1 MSSDPFPD
9 LGPDA
14 PEPAGSGAQPARGS
28 GNGGAPCSDEKCSD
42 ENWADEDWADE
53 DWADEDWD
61 SAAYTGELVAAV
73 AAGENLTAEDISQA
87 GFAEDGA
94 ADQMYPGPA
103 LAALVHAA
111 TTDEK
116 ILATLS
122 EDDLIGLLRGT
133 RRLESLAAWAQMTV
147 IREFAA
153 RHPAVPGPSGRL
165 AGGEFSADELAPA
178 LRLTW
183 QSAAGQ
189 ISYARAVA
197 ERLPR
202 TFAALRAGKIHPVH
216 VRIIE
221 YETSIL
227 SAKDAAVAD
236 EKLAEAAQTKTFGEL
251 RYAAHRLVL
260 SLDPEAARRRKEAA
274 SQNAHVRR
282 FREASGN
289 AGMTARELPPGE
301 VLASWQHVDQRARDL
316 RIAGVPRSE

>member
-42 ENWADEDWADE
+42 ENWADE

-122 EDDLIGLLRGT
+122 EDDRRRPRRGG
-133 RRLESLAAWAQMTV
+133 RRSESLAAWARMTV
-147 IREFAA
+147 TREFAA
-153 RHPAVPGPSGRL
+153 RHPAVPGPSGR
-165 AGGEFSADELAPA
+165 
-178 LRLTW
+178 
-183 QSAAGQ
+183 
-189 ISYARAVA
+189 
-197 ERLPR
+197 
-202 TFAALRAGKIHPVH
+202 
-216 VRIIE
+216 
-221 YETSIL
+221 
-227 SAKDAAVAD
+227 
-236 EKLAEAAQTKTFGEL
+236 
-251 RYAAHRLVL
+251 
-260 SLDPEAARRRKEAA
+260 
-274 SQNAHVRR
+274 
-282 FREASGN
+282 
-289 AGMTARELPPGE
+289 
-301 VLASWQHVDQRARDL
+301 
-316 RIAGVPRSE
+316 